1 LLAWPVLAVRCVG
14 SRCPVA
20 VEKKNWAFFTNLVSF
35 SSHLS
40 HFNSNQRCRSTCR
53 REMGCCCSPWGW
65 RRRETAGKEEER
77 AATVGGREEG
87 ATARMIPSRTWRL
100 EFREQT
106 SRKRE
111 PRRFRSTAQVGS
123 SWSMATAAD
132 GGRRRAAVVFVAGV
146 GSRWRRRWGEKLGFS

>member
-1 LLAWPVLAVRCVG
+1 VLTWPVLAVRCVG

-65 RRRETAGKEEER
+65 RRRETVGKEEER
-77 AATVGGREEG
+77 AATVGGPEEG
-87 ATARMIPSRTWRL
+87 ATARMIPRRTWRL
-100 EFREQT
+100 EFR
-106 SRKRE
+106 
-111 PRRFRSTAQVGS
+111 
-123 SWSMATAAD
+123 
-132 GGRRRAAVVFVAGV
+132 GRRGR
-146 GSRWRRRWGEKLGFS
+146 GSRGGSVPLLGLARAGPWRRRRTAASCGGFCGRGWKQVAA